1 MLCVSVPEGGPRTPM
16 GEGRAAYRRGGEG
29 EYKTN
34 WWVSARKTCNSSALA
49 MELHLSCINPWK
61 WYWMKGQ
68 VDTQKWDNMRLSEFV
83 MILILWP
90 SEIWLGLRQYPHV
103 QGVINT
109 TDQSVSILH
118 GSHAVLISGKSAYF
132 ETWASRPWKS
142 PYFWIFSIEVREKS
156 WFSIAV
162 KTWMINIVLHKLRFF
177 QVLLAMM

>member
-1 MLCVSVPEGGPRTPM
+1 MGPSCYIEYRGIRNRTIRGFYCSITSVLKFYLVMLCVSVPEGGPRTPM

-49 MELHLSCINPWK
+49 MELRLSCINPWK

-109 TDQSVSILH
+109 TDQSVSILVTEH
-118 GSHAVLISGKSAYF
+118 GSTCKHQQTEVLIYSPKGKGL
-132 ETWASRPWKS
+132 K
-142 PYFWIFSIEVREKS
+142 
-156 WFSIAV
+156 
-162 KTWMINIVLHKLRFF
+162 
-177 QVLLAMM
+177 